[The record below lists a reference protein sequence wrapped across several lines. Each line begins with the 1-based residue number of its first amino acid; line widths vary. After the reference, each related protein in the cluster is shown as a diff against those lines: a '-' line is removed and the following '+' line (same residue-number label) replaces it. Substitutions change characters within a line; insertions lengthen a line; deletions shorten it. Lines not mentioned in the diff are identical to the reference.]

1 MVKIDFKKLIIF
13 FLLVFLAACAK
24 NRFPDII
31 VAEEN
36 MVLNCRYLDTVSEIS
51 DPGKV
56 IFPFKY
62 NNPYDAE
69 SKVME
74 RAGNMG
80 ASHIVWMHNYPVGS
94 SADLYRCYD

>member
-94 SADLYRCYD
+94 SAAVYRCVD